1 MGIGMRMIDRRIVH
15 AMRIIGAII
24 DDGVL
29 ETDADEAID
38 ELQKLNDAWNILN
51 RLVGKWPQ

>member
-1 MGIGMRMIDRRIVH
+1 MGMRMIDRRIVH

>member
-51 RLVGKWPQ
+51 RLVGRWPQ